1 MSTLATVAIQ
11 NLPGLIGFL
20 KAAFQRQN
28 PSAPVPTDED
38 VILAYQQALAS
49 SLARDADWL
58 AAHGSG
64 IDPALPD
71 DVS

>member
-28 PSAPVPTDED
+28 PSAPVPTDEE
-38 VILAYQQALAS
+38 VIAAYQQALAS
-49 SLARDADWL
+49 SLAKDAFWL
-58 AAHGSG
+58 SQHPSG